1 MRSGR
6 LHDVV
11 VDTTMAVIAVA
22 VGLTSAQN
30 VVFGPGDRPVG
41 LALADVILGVGCLAG
56 IWLWRRRFP
65 VAFALAAIAVGVVS
79 TLAGGVAL
87 ICVFTVAELKPWRT
101 AVAVSAL
108 AAVSILPTMALYPVD
123 HETRAITVG
132 ALATFAATGWGMYV
146 GARRQ
151 LLASLRRQLE
161 GAEQAATARA
171 AEARRGERER
181 IAREMHDVLAH
192 RLSLLA
198 VHAGA
203 LEYNQAASPEEV
215 TKVVGIIRSN
225 THEALDELRQVISLL
240 RDRQP
245 DEVRP
250 QPTLADVPALV
261 EESRVAGLVVSYV
274 APESPSDPAPNGRTA
289 YRVVQEA
296 LTNVRK
302 HAPEARVQ
310 IVLRESDEGLDVLV
324 CNDLSQSARRSDPPA
339 GSGTGL
345 IGLRERV
352 TLAGGRIEYG
362 PLADGRFRVQAWLP
376 RTVSERVSA

>member
-250 QPTLADVPALV
+250 NRPWPTCRLWSRSPGWPASWCRTLPRRAHPTRHPMAV
-261 EESRVAGLVVSYV
+261 R
-274 APESPSDPAPNGRTA
+274 RTA
-289 YRVVQEA
+289 SFKRHSRMFA
-296 LTNVRK
+296 STRRR
-302 HAPEARVQ
+302 HASRSSCGRATRAWT
-310 IVLRESDEGLDVLV
+310 S
-324 CNDLSQSARRSDPPA
+324 SSATTSRSRR
-339 GSGTGL
+339 
-345 IGLRERV
+345 
-352 TLAGGRIEYG
+352 GGATRPRGRG
-362 PLADGRFRVQAWLP
+362 PV
-376 RTVSERVSA
+376 